1 MRQLRGGYALAYNT
15 LMKINISHVAKLA
28 NLTIEKDEEVKFESQ
43 LSSVLS
49 YIERLN
55 EVDTTGVMET
65 SQVTGLENVLDEDKS
80 RPSLTQEEALSQA
93 HTKNNGF
100 FAVKGVLE
108 NE

>member
-1 MRQLRGGYALAYNT
+1 
-15 LMKINISHVAKLA
+15 MKINIPHVAKLA
-28 NLTIEKDEEVKFESQ
+28 NLTIEKDEEAKFESQ

-55 EVDTTGVMET
+55 EVDTTGVKET
-65 SQVTGLENVLDEDKS
+65 SQVTGLENVLDKDTT
-80 RPSLTQEEALSQA
+80 RPSLTQQEALSQA
-93 HTKNNGF
+93 HTKHDGF